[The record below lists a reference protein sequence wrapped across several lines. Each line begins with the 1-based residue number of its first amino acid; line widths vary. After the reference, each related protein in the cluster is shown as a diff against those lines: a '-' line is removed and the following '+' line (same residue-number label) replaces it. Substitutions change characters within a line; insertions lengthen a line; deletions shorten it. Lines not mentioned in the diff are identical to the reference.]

1 MPGWAW
7 AIIVI
12 ILIAGVWIGL
22 YFFGKRMQKKQEAQ
36 QAQLQAAAQQA
47 SLLIIDKKRMKLKEA
62 NLPKVVMDQVPKRMR
77 GSKVPIVKAKVGPQV
92 MSFICDEQIFDEIP
106 VKREVKARVS
116 GIYIVSVKNIR
127 GGDVNTKQAKP
138 SLRARLMRKQKELQS
153 EVEKDKAETKKA
165 KEAKKSSKNKN
176 QGSSISANA
185 GANKK
190 NNN

>member
-7 AIIVI
+7 AIIIIVI
-12 ILIAGVWIGL
+12 VVGIWIGL

-36 QAQLQAAAQQA
+36 QEQIQAAAQQA

-62 NLPKVVMDQVPKRMR
+62 NLPKIVMEQVPKRLR

-106 VKREVKARVS
+106 VKREVKARIS
-116 GIYIVSVKNIR
+116 GIYIVGIKNIR
-127 GGDVNTKQAKP
+127 GKDVNTKQEKP
-138 SLRARLMRKQKELQS
+138 SLRARLMKKQKELQA
-153 EVEKDKAETKKA
+153 EVDKDSKKDEKN
-165 KEAKKSSKNKN
+165 KSSKK
-176 QGSSISANA
+176 GSSGSISSNA

-190 NNN
+190 NK

>member
-7 AIIVI
+7 AIIIVI
-12 ILIAGVWIGL
+12 IIVGIWVGL

-36 QAQLQAAAQQA
+36 QEQIQAAAQQA

-62 NLPKVVMDQVPKRMR
+62 NLPKIVMDQVPKRLR

-106 VKREVKARVS
+106 VKREVKARIS
-116 GIYIVSVKNIR
+116 GIYIVGVKNIR

-138 SLRARLMRKQKELQS
+138 SLRARLMRKQKELQA
-153 EVEKDKAETKKA
+153 EVDKDSKKG
-165 KEAKKSSKNKN
+165 KSSKKN
-176 QGSSISANA
+176 SSGSISANA
-185 GANKK
+185 NTNKK
-190 NNN
+190 NK

>member
-7 AIIVI
+7 AIIAI
-12 ILIAGVWIGL
+12 IIIAGVWIGL
-22 YFFGKRMQKKQEAQ
+22 YFFGKRMQKKQEEQ

-47 SLLIIDKKRMKLKEA
+47 SLLVIDKKRMKLKEA
-62 NLPKVVMDQVPKRMR
+62 NLPKIVMEQVPKRMR

-106 VKREVKARVS
+106 VKREVKAKIS

-138 SLRARLMRKQKELQS
+138 SLRARLMKKQKELQN
-153 EVEKDKAETKKA
+153 EVDKDKAQSKKD
-165 KEAKKSSKNKN
+165 KEAKKSKKS
-176 QGSSISANA
+176 GGSISAAA

-190 NNN
+190 NN